1 MFSIQ
6 VMGGLGNQLFQ
17 IFTALAYSLKHD
29 IRLLLPK
36 NKHDEIKRP
45 SYWDTFLKELNP
57 ILVDQNIPFRLLQ
70 EKGFEYVEIPKITN
84 INFKLFGYFQSY
96 KYFEE
101 QYDQI
106 YEFLKIDE
114 KKVPVKEKQKIDYEN
129 TISLHFR
136 IGDYKPIQEHHPVM
150 PIEYYIKSLEH
161 IIKKTNKEDWNI
173 LYFYEESDDAD
184 VKKVIDKLVSTFPNV
199 RFISVDHRLVDYE
212 QMLLMSMC
220 SHNIIANS
228 SFSWWGAYFNTNKE
242 KTVCYPSLWFGRRQ
256 GGKNIKDLCPETWDN
271 IKDINLDIMS
281 PKVLIFDSLHHKNK
295 IGLIQM
301 LKYLNY
307 DYKFGD
313 ITDIN
318 NYDIIYSPGNPIDT
332 SLYPDKK
339 FIFGPHFSVF
349 PNNKLLYIKNSYN
362 NAVYIQPSYW
372 ASNVWKNMKAELCIP
387 IRTQPFPVEIEKFKP
402 TDNSN
407 KSEVFIYFKRR
418 KASELN
424 FIKDFLNN
432 KKISYKIFDYLK
444 KYEEDDYISCLKNA
458 KYGIIVD
465 AHESQGFAIE
475 EALSCNVPLIVW
487 NVEFMSQEEGG
498 NYSNIPCTNIEY
510 WDERCGEFFYR
521 EEEFEE
527 AYNKFMS
534 KIDTYKPREYI
545 LEHLTPEKCSEQFV
559 ELINSY

>member
-114 KKVPVKEKQKIDYEN
+114 KKAPVKEKQKIYYEN

-184 VKKVIDKLVSTFPNV
+184 VKKVIDKLSTTFPNV

-228 SFSWWGAYFNTNKE
+228 SFSWWGAYLNNNINKI
-242 KTVCYPSLWFGRRQ
+242 VCRPNIWFGSAD
-256 GGKNIKDLCPETWDN
+256 GVKNIKDLCPPIWD
-271 IKDINLDIMS
+271 
-281 PKVLIFDSLHHKNK
+281 
-295 IGLIQM
+295 
-301 LKYLNY
+301 
-307 DYKFGD
+307 
-313 ITDIN
+313 
-318 NYDIIYSPGNPIDT
+318 
-332 SLYPDKK
+332 
-339 FIFGPHFSVF
+339 
-349 PNNKLLYIKNSYN
+349 
-362 NAVYIQPSYW
+362 
-372 ASNVWKNMKAELCIP
+372 
-387 IRTQPFPVEIEKFKP
+387 EIE
-402 TDNSN
+402 
-407 KSEVFIYFKRR
+407 I
-418 KASELN
+418 
-424 FIKDFLNN
+424 
-432 KKISYKIFDYLK
+432 
-444 KYEEDDYISCLKNA
+444 
-458 KYGIIVD
+458 
-465 AHESQGFAIE
+465 
-475 EALSCNVPLIVW
+475 
-487 NVEFMSQEEGG
+487 
-498 NYSNIPCTNIEY
+498 
-510 WDERCGEFFYR
+510 
-521 EEEFEE
+521 
-527 AYNKFMS
+527 
-534 KIDTYKPREYI
+534 
-545 LEHLTPEKCSEQFV
+545 
-559 ELINSY
+559 

>member
-1 MFSIQ
+1 
-6 VMGGLGNQLFQ
+6 
-17 IFTALAYSLKHD
+17 
-29 IRLLLPK
+29 
-36 NKHDEIKRP
+36 
-45 SYWDTFLKELNP
+45 
-57 ILVDQNIPFRLLQ
+57 
-70 EKGFEYVEIPKITN
+70 
-84 INFKLFGYFQSY
+84 
-96 KYFEE
+96 
-101 QYDQI
+101 
-106 YEFLKIDE
+106 
-114 KKVPVKEKQKIDYEN
+114 
-129 TISLHFR
+129 
-136 IGDYKPIQEHHPVM
+136 
-150 PIEYYIKSLEH
+150 
-161 IIKKTNKEDWNI
+161 
-173 LYFYEESDDAD
+173 
-184 VKKVIDKLVSTFPNV
+184 
-199 RFISVDHRLVDYE
+199 
-212 QMLLMSMC
+212 
-220 SHNIIANS
+220 
-228 SFSWWGAYFNTNKE
+228 
-242 KTVCYPSLWFGRRQ
+242 
-256 GGKNIKDLCPETWDN
+256 
-271 IKDINLDIMS
+271 MS

-318 NYDIIYSPGNPIDT
+318 NYDIIYSPANPIDT
-332 SLYPDKK
+332 SLYLNKK

-349 PNNKLLYIKNSYN
+349 PNNKLLSIKNSHD
-362 NAVYIQPSYW
+362 NAVYIQPSDW
-372 ASNVWKNMKAELCIP
+372 VSNLWKNMNAESCLP
-387 IRTQPFPVEIEKFKP
+387 IKTQPFPVEIERFKP
-402 TDNSN
+402 TNNAN

-418 KASELN
+418 ESSELN
-424 FIKDFLNN
+424 FIKYFLNN
-432 KKISYKIFDYLK
+432 KKISYKIFDYVN
-444 KYEEDDYISCLKNA
+444 KYKEEDYISCLKNA

-545 LEHLTPEKCSEQFV
+545 LEHLSPEKCSKRFV